1 MRTIVIKSENKE
13 LIESIEKL
21 AEMFSCASGIEEELK
36 AQPGKINLEGF
47 MKSIVQSVEECARKK
62 MPEEKT
68 PEEEGRHEKFV
79 SLSAYEELEKMLDDT
94 IEERD
99 KLERENYKLTKQN
112 ESLRKFVA
120 EFMVKANE
128 L

>member
-13 LIESIEKL
+13 LNEALEKL
-21 AEMFSCASGIEEELK
+21 AEMFSRESGIEEE
-36 AQPGKINLEGF
+36 
-47 MKSIVQSVEECARKK
+47 
-62 MPEEKT
+62 PEEQ
-68 PEEEGRHEKFV
+68 PEANPESKPDKFV
-79 SLSAYEELEKMLDDT
+79 SLSAYEELENMLDDT

-99 KLERENYKLTKQN
+99 KLKTENYKLTKQN
-112 ESLRKFVA
+112 ESLRQFVA

>member
-1 MRTIVIKSENKE
+1 MRTIVIKSTDQE
-13 LIESIEKL
+13 LIEAFEDL
-21 AEMFSCASGIEEELK
+21 AKVLSQSFDIEEE
-36 AQPGKINLEGF
+36 Q
-47 MKSIVQSVEECARKK
+47 
-62 MPEEKT
+62 EK
-68 PEEEGRHEKFV
+68 PEEESKENPESKPDKFV

-94 IEERD
+94 IEDRD

-112 ESLRKFVA
+112 ESLRQFVA

>member
-1 MRTIVIKSENKE
+1 MATESPRESTKHFNLSTMRTIVIKSNDQE
-13 LIESIEKL
+13 LIEAFEDL
-21 AEMFSCASGIEEELK
+21 AKILSQSFDIEEE
-36 AQPGKINLEGF
+36 QEKI
-47 MKSIVQSVEECARKK
+47 
-62 MPEEKT
+62 
-68 PEEEGRHEKFV
+68 EEEPESKPDKFV

-99 KLERENYKLTKQN
+99 KLKRENYKLTKQN
-112 ESLRKFVA
+112 ESLRQFVA

>member
-1 MRTIVIKSENKE
+1 MRTIVIKSNDQE
-13 LIESIEKL
+13 LIEAFEDLAKTYSQSFDIEVEQVK
-21 AEMFSCASGIEEELK
+21 IEEESK
-36 AQPGKINLEGF
+36 EN
-47 MKSIVQSVEECARKK
+47 
-62 MPEEKT
+62 PESK
-68 PEEEGRHEKFV
+68 PDKFV

-99 KLERENYKLTKQN
+99 KLKTENYKLTKQN
-112 ESLRKFVA
+112 ESLRQFVA

>member
-13 LIESIEKL
+13 LIESLEKL

-62 MPEEKT
+62 MLEEKT

-79 SLSAYEELEKMLDDT
+79 SLSAYEELENMLDDT

-99 KLERENYKLTKQN
+99 KLKRENKFLQDKNNKLR
-112 ESLRKFVA
+112 ELIA
-120 EFMVKANE
+120 GFMIEANK

>member
-1 MRTIVIKSENKE
+1 MRTIVIKSTDQE
-13 LIESIEKL
+13 LIEAFEDL
-21 AEMFSCASGIEEELK
+21 AKILSQSFDIEEEQEK
-36 AQPGKINLEGF
+36 
-47 MKSIVQSVEECARKK
+47 
-62 MPEEKT
+62 PEEQ
-68 PEEEGRHEKFV
+68 PEANPESKPDKFV

-99 KLERENYKLTKQN
+99 KLKRENYKLTKQN
-112 ESLRKFVA
+112 ESLRQFVA